1 MTKDE
6 AIRLALTALENAPIE
21 YDFHGNPMDAE
32 FGKQLDAAVQA
43 LRQALE
49 QPSDIEAAVRAENE
63 ACAKVIEAHQ
73 IPVGNSP
80 AGEMACEW
88 TYAALR
94 EVCEAIRARMK

>member
-6 AIRLALTALENAPIE
+6 AFKLAEEALVNAPIE

-49 QPSDIEAAVRAENE
+49 RQKWVHLLPDEKSDIRNSVDYSQFMTAEEYACKVQVATEAKLKELN
-63 ACAKVIEAHQ
+63 
-73 IPVGNSP
+73 
-80 AGEMACEW
+80 
-88 TYAALR
+88 YD
-94 EVCEAIRARMK
+94 

>member
-49 QPSDIEAAVRAENE
+49 RQKWVHLLPDEKADIRNSVNYNQFMPAEEYATKVQEATE
-63 ACAKVIEAHQ
+63 AKLKEL
-73 IPVGNSP
+73 N
-80 AGEMACEW
+80 
-88 TYAALR
+88 YD
-94 EVCEAIRARMK
+94 